1 MDEAVSA
8 AAVPDQQNEEYSE
21 AEVLTE
27 GSSGAPEDMYLD
39 SSDNLEVNE
48 YQDAEAISHAEVP
61 KYMFLKIMKF
71 QFQDL

>member
-1 MDEAVSA
+1 
-8 AAVPDQQNEEYSE
+8 
-21 AEVLTE
+21 
-27 GSSGAPEDMYLD
+27 MYLD